1 MDKYVD
7 YQWYKEHYLLGK
19 APVIPIE
26 TFDYYATVASAEVKN
41 VVTLGTDLTNPIDEI
56 KAATCE
62 VAEVL
67 CQIDGG
73 SKQDGES
80 VTVPVGVSSEKVG
93 EYSVTYS
100 GNSATEKV
108 AEKRYKVHSA
118 MAKWLG
124 VTGLLY
130 RGQ

>member
-7 YQWYKEHYLLGK
+7 YTWYEQNYLLGRDSI
-19 APVIPIE
+19 IPPDL
-26 TFDYYATVASAEVKN
+26 FDYYATVASAEVKN
-41 VVTLGTDLTNPIDEI
+41 VVTLGTDMTNPIDEV

-62 VAEVL
+62 VAEIL
-67 CQIDGG
+67 CQMDGKSEQDDG
-73 SKQDGES
+73 SVS
-80 VTVPVGVSSEKVG
+80 VPVGVSSEKVG
-93 EYSVTYS
+93 EYSVSYS
-100 GNSATEKV
+100 GNSATDK
-108 AEKRYKVHSA
+108 ATEKRYKVHSA